1 MGPRLTLQECRPQKL
16 QNKIELFFPPPQ
28 FLFQAFD
35 SVGLNIEIL
44 ASIRRRC
51 VLKFFIAA

>member
-35 SVGLNIEIL
+35 SVGLNIEI
-44 ASIRRRC
+44 
-51 VLKFFIAA
+51 